1 MRRAGVMSPPG
12 RPWMSSPQT
21 VSSWAA
27 SWGRGDCTARP
38 SAGVTRRR
46 STPSSSTARGG
57 QRARETVSSRFRR
70 SRRATWGERSD
81 PCRNASC
88 SDVSGI
94 DRKILEAPPGFE
106 PGMEVLQTGSG
117 AFRQSL
123 RHNDLT
129 RSFGKQQPFALR
141 EIREVRTN
149 VWRRG
154 QNRDSESHAGSMG
167 FARAETRRPKLHVHH
182 PLSRQRGLKLMT
194 TFNRSTRRVGLVVAL
209 PVLFMTAAAL
219 QAAQSKK
226 TFEVA
231 SVRRAEIPANAF
243 GVPVFPVTGGVGT
256 GQPLRITYRGTWL
269 PPLIAEAFGVR
280 TDQVTGPT
288 WLTTERYDIVANIPP
303 GATKDDFKLMLAD
316 LLRERFRLRFHM
328 DSRIRPIY
336 VLRAGNT
343 GPRLKPTERRADD
356 ATAPS
361 VGRVDAEGCPIVSP
375 NYKGMVS
382 RPVPGMMCWTARDVA
397 SADLARHLEQRAGR
411 PVIDETGLTG
421 RYDFKI
427 RYEFL
432 GRGGDP
438 GAAADRA
445 PSVFTAVEE
454 QLGLKLEPS
463 TQSFPALIIDSI
475 EREPIEN

>member
-1 MRRAGVMSPPG
+1 
-12 RPWMSSPQT
+12 
-21 VSSWAA
+21 
-27 SWGRGDCTARP
+27 
-38 SAGVTRRR
+38 
-46 STPSSSTARGG
+46 
-57 QRARETVSSRFRR
+57 
-70 SRRATWGERSD
+70 
-81 PCRNASC
+81 
-88 SDVSGI
+88 
-94 DRKILEAPPGFE
+94 
-106 PGMEVLQTGSG
+106 
-117 AFRQSL
+117 
-123 RHNDLT
+123 
-129 RSFGKQQPFALR
+129 
-141 EIREVRTN
+141 
-149 VWRRG
+149 
-154 QNRDSESHAGSMG
+154 
-167 FARAETRRPKLHVHH
+167 
-182 PLSRQRGLKLMT
+182 MT

-328 DSRIRPIY
+328 DSKIRPIY
-336 VLRAGNT
+336 VLRAGNN
-343 GPRLKPTERRADD
+343 GPKLKPTERRADD
-356 ATAPS
+356 ATDPS
-361 VGRVDAEGCPIVSP
+361 VGGVDAEGCPIVSP

-382 RPVPGMMCWTARDVA
+382 RPLPGMMCWTARDVS